1 MGEKRKINVE
11 LNLYEE
17 DLKKVLNICGAHD
30 LELGQLLENFI
41 SDLVD
46 GKQRNGSD
54 EVDLA
59 GKWFQRCWF
68 GMFPEETFLRYVIN
82 YNGVEVV
89 YNAICEME
97 EMEEYLKKIEN
108 DPEYEKEYIY
118 DCKQK
123 ICERKE
129 TVLEFYNDYV
139 TESKDAQE
147 WPAAI
152 ASVKEYGAKFEQ
164 FFDFEE

>member
-68 GMFPEETFLRYVIN
+68 GMFPESYTGFR
-82 YNGVEVV
+82 GVAP
-89 YNAICEME
+89 N
-97 EMEEYLKKIEN
+97 KK
-108 DPEYEKEYIY
+108 
-118 DCKQK
+118 
-123 ICERKE
+123 
-129 TVLEFYNDYV
+129 V
-139 TESKDAQE
+139 
-147 WPAAI
+147 
-152 ASVKEYGAKFEQ
+152 
-164 FFDFEE
+164 

>member
-46 GKQRNGSD
+46 GKERNGSD

-82 YNGVEVV
+82 YNSVEVV

-108 DPEYEKEYIY
+108 DPDYEKECID
-118 DCKQK
+118 DCKQA
-123 ICERKE
+123 ILERKE
-129 TVLEFYNDYV
+129 TILEFYDDYV
-139 TESKDAQE
+139 TESEEVQE

-152 ASVKEYGAKFEQ
+152 ASVKEYGEKMEQ
-164 FFDFEE
+164 LFDSEE